1 MHIPR
6 FIVSALSGGGG
17 KTLLSLGLGRA
28 FTKRKIRVKPFKKG
42 PDYID
47 AAWLARACEQ
57 SATNLDP
64 FFLSSDKLHTLFVR
78 SAQDADIAI
87 VEGNRGLFDGLDTS
101 GSCSTAELA
110 RILACPVI
118 LSVNCT
124 KVTRTV
130 AALVQGVCHFEQGV
144 TVAGVV
150 LNAVGSVRHA
160 GQVRKALEEYTSVP
174 VLGELPRLS
183 VNPLPERHMGI
194 ASQGDEL
201 GESVEATLEHLAAFV
216 TENSNLDTFL
226 DIARSAPDLL
236 PASGD
241 NDMTPDSGLTGVP
254 RIGYVRDGAFWFY
267 YPENLQML
275 ENAGATLVPLRIVGA
290 DDDLSQWRSLHGL
303 YLGGGFPEDHVES
316 LAQSPILPMLR
327 DMAHHGMPM
336 YAECGGFMLL
346 ARYLSLNGRQWP
358 MAGVFP
364 VGVEWDGRPQ
374 GLGYVEG
381 RITED
386 NPFFPVGMSL
396 RGHEFH
402 YSRAVG
408 EFQGTMTLERGTGMG
423 KGIDGLVYRNVWA
436 SYTHIFAPAVPLW
449 APHFVAA
456 AHRFATLPSHS
467 VHKPA

>member
-28 FTKRKIRVKPFKKG
+28 FTKRQVRIKPFKKG

-47 AAWLARACEQ
+47 AAWLARACGQ
-57 SATNLDP
+57 PTTNLDP
-64 FFLSSDKLHTLFVR
+64 FFLNPEKLRELFVHAA
-78 SAQDADIAI
+78 SHAELAL
-87 VEGNRGLFDGLDTS
+87 VEGNRGLFDGLDVR

-110 RILACPVI
+110 RILICPVI

-130 AALVQGVCHFEQGV
+130 AALVQGVCQFEKGLA
-144 TVAGVV
+144 VAGVV
-150 LNAVGSVRHA
+150 LNAVGSARHA
-160 GQVRKALEEYTSVP
+160 GQVRNALEEYTDVP

-183 VNPLPERHMGI
+183 HNPLPERHMGI
-194 ASQGDEL
+194 ASQGDAL
-201 GESVEATLEHLAAFV
+201 GEGVEATLEQLASFV
-216 TENSNLDTFL
+216 GGNIDIDKIL
-226 DIARSAPDLL
+226 DIARSVPKLPD
-236 PASGD
+236 PTEDHKTSVQ
-241 NDMTPDSGLTGVP
+241 TGSTEAP

-275 ENAGATLVPLRIVGA
+275 ENAGASLVPLRIVGGDGNLA
-290 DDDLSQWRSLHGL
+290 QWQTLHGL
-303 YLGGGFPEDHVES
+303 YLGGGFPEDYAEN
-316 LAQSPILPMLR
+316 LAQSPALPLLKEK
-327 DMAHHGMPM
+327 AQQGMPM

-346 ARYLSLNGRQWP
+346 ARHLEIGGRQWP

-364 VGVEWDGRPQ
+364 VGVEWGKRPQ

-381 RITED
+381 RITAE
-386 NPFFPVGMSL
+386 NPFFPLGMSL

-402 YSRAVG
+402 YSKALG
-408 EFQGTMTLERGTGMG
+408 QISCAMSLERGTGMG
-423 KGIDGLVYRNVWA
+423 NGNDGLVYNNVWA

-449 APHFVAA
+449 APRFVAA
-456 AHRFATLPSHS
+456 ARRFATGDR
-467 VHKPA
+467 